1 MSATSTFR
9 LAARWIFPV
18 AGGPIEGGVVDILAG
33 RIVRVARGS
42 ARGADLDL
50 GDAAVVPGF
59 VNAHTHLEL
68 APLPGPPR
76 PEPED
81 EVDWLTRVVAGRRS
95 GVAAPGPDTI
105 AANVAAST
113 AAGTTAIA
121 DTATLGSSWEL
132 IAAAPLR
139 GVVFTELLGLQRMRG
154 LETSEAAF
162 DWLALV
168 RDDGSGRKVRPG
180 LSPHAPYSTAGWLY
194 HRAAASRL
202 PLSTHLAEM
211 PEEDELLA
219 TRSGRLR
226 GFLEGLG
233 AWDEGWEPIGP
244 RPADYIRRGDLR
256 QADWL
261 VAHGN
266 YIDPSE
272 FWQFR
277 PAAAPESQRVAV
289 VYCPRT
295 HARFGHAPHPF
306 RAMLEQ
312 GIVVAL
318 GTDSL
323 ASSPTLSIL
332 DEIRFL
338 AAREPQ
344 ARGETL
350 LTMATLFG
358 AWALRLDDLA
368 GTLEPGKSA
377 DLAVIPVHGGPAPA
391 DPYRLLLDSDAPV
404 LATMFEGR
412 WVAGPWA

>member
-1 MSATSTFR
+1 MSAATPFR
-9 LAARWIFPV
+9 IAARWVFPV
-18 AGGPIEGGVVDILAG
+18 GSEPIEEGVIDIVAG
-33 RIVRVARGS
+33 QITRVAPGS
-42 ARGADLDL
+42 RQGADLDL
-50 GDAAVVPGF
+50 GDVAVVPGF

-68 APLPGPPR
+68 APMPA
-76 PEPED
+76 PEGDGPED
-81 EVDWLTRVVAGRRS
+81 EIDWLSRVVAGRQR
-95 GVAAPGPDTI
+95 GTAAPGGSTI
-105 AANVAAST
+105 RDHVAQAV

-121 DTATLGSSWEL
+121 DTASLGSSWEE

-139 GVVFTELLGLQRMRG
+139 GIVFTEIIGLKRMRA
-154 LETSEAAF
+154 LETCEAAF

-194 HRAAASRL
+194 HRAANSRW

-211 PEEDELLA
+211 PEESELLA
-219 TRSGRLR
+219 HGTGRLR
-226 GFLEGLG
+226 GFLEQLG

-244 RPADYIRRGDLR
+244 RSADFIRKGDLR
-256 QADWL
+256 RADWL
-261 VAHGN
+261 VAHGT

-272 FWQFR
+272 FWQLR
-277 PAAAPESQRVAV
+277 PGAAPDSQRVAV

-312 GIVVAL
+312 GIIVAI

-323 ASSPTLSIL
+323 ASTPTLSVL

-338 AAREPQ
+338 AGRDASLS
-344 ARGETL
+344 GEML

-358 AWALRLDDLA
+358 AWALRLDDLTGSIA
-368 GTLEPGKSA
+368 VGKSA
-377 DLAVIPVHGGPAPA
+377 DLAVIPVDPAARPA
-391 DPYRLLLDSDAPV
+391 DPYRLILDGAAPV
-404 LATMFEGR
+404 RATMFEGR
-412 WVAGPWA
+412 WVHGPWA